1 MSTFSQKLS
10 SMRQGLK
17 DQVTKFKNKDF
28 MDAVVAG
35 CAIVAA
41 ADGKIDGVEKQ
52 KMAGYINHNEEL
64 KVFDMS
70 KVIERF
76 NHFTSNFDFDAMIG
90 KAEAMKSVTKFKDK
104 PEVARVIISVCCAIG
119 AADGDFDEKEKNV
132 VREMCRELKLPA
144 GDFGL

>member
-1 MSTFSQKLS
+1 MSTFSQRLA

-41 ADGKIDGVEKQ
+41 ADGKIDGAEKQ
-52 KMAGYINHNEEL
+52 KMVGYINHNEEL
-64 KVFDMS
+64 KVFEMA

-76 NHFTSNFDFDAMIG
+76 NHFTNNFDFDHMIG
-90 KAEAMKSVTKFKDK
+90 KAEAMKSITKFKDK
-104 PEVARVIISVCCAIG
+104 PEIARVVVSVCCAIG

-132 VREMCRELKLPA
+132 VREICRELKLPA

>member
-1 MSTFSQKLS
+1 MSTFSQRLS

-41 ADGKIDGVEKQ
+41 ADGKIDASEKQ
-52 KMAGYINHNEEL
+52 KMVGYINHNEEL
-64 KVFDMS
+64 KVFEMA

-76 NHFTSNFDFDAMIG
+76 NYFTNQFDFDHLIG
-90 KAEAMKSVTKFKDK
+90 KAEAMKPILKFKDK
-104 PEVARVIISVCCAIG
+104 PDVARVVVSVCCAIG
-119 AADGDFDEKEKNV
+119 AADGDFDELEKNV
-132 VREMCRELKLPA
+132 VREICRAVNLPA

>member
-1 MSTFSQKLS
+1 MSTFSQKLA

-41 ADGKIDGVEKQ
+41 ADGKIDSSEKQ

-90 KAEAMKSVTKFKDK
+90 KAEAMKPIIKFKDK
-104 PEVARVIISVCCAIG
+104 PDVARVIVSVCCAIG
-119 AADGDFDEKEKNV
+119 AADGDFDEQEKAV
-132 VREMCRELKLPA
+132 VREICRAVNLTPS
-144 GDFGL
+144 DFGL

>member
-1 MSTFSQKLS
+1 MSTFSQKLT

-17 DQVTKFKNKDF
+17 DQVSKFKNKDF

-41 ADGKIDGVEKQ
+41 ADGKIDGSEKQ
-52 KMAGYINHNEEL
+52 KMIGYINHNEEL
-64 KVFDMS
+64 KVFEIS

-76 NHFTSNFDFDAMIG
+76 NHYTSNFDFDHMIG
-90 KAEAMKSVTKFKDK
+90 KAEAMKPIIKFKDK
-104 PEVARVIISVCCAIG
+104 PEARVVISVCCAIG
-119 AADGDFDEKEKNV
+119 AADGDFDESEKNV
-132 VREMCRELKLPA
+132 VREMCRAVNLPA

>member
-1 MSTFSQKLS
+1 MSTFSQRLT

-41 ADGKIDGVEKQ
+41 ADGKIDGAEKQ

-76 NHFTSNFDFDAMIG
+76 NHFTSNFDFDHLIG
-90 KAEAMKSVTKFKDK
+90 KAEAMKSITKFKDK
-104 PEVARVIISVCCAIG
+104 PEIARVIISVCCAIG
-119 AADGDFDEKEKNV
+119 AADGDFDEQEKNV
-132 VREMCRELKLPA
+132 VREMCRDLKLPA
-144 GDFGL
+144 SDFGL